1 MQTPKAIPSIVFLGP
16 SYPYRGGIASFSE
29 SLAREFTL
37 KGFESTLYTFSL
49 QYPSFLFP
57 GKTQYSEAPRPKD
70 LKIKQVVNSIN
81 PFNWIKVGLELKK
94 KRPDIILVRFWLPF
108 MGPCFG
114 TILRIVASNKFTK
127 IICIADNIIPHE
139 KRIGDSLFTS
149 YFTKSIHAF
158 IAMSEQVMKDMNMLG
173 IKQKKIFLPHPIFNH
188 FGNQVTKQEGLNE
201 LHIETEKKIILFFG
215 FIRHYKGVD
224 ILLKAM
230 ADQRI
235 KENGYVLLIAGEF
248 YEDEEK
254 YLNIIK
260 EESLEKQVIIHNQF
274 ITEENIKFYFS
285 AADVLIQPYRH
296 ATQSGVTP
304 LALHFNLPM
313 IVTRVGGLSES
324 VVHEKTGLVTE
335 PDSQSIADSII
346 EYFDTGKEAY
356 VTHLKE
362 HKKQYSWAFMADGI
376 VKLNE
381 KLRMKNETASC
392 LFKG

>member
-376 VKLNE
+376 VELNE
-381 KLRMKNETASC
+381 ELRTKLAV
-392 LFKG
+392 

>member
-1 MQTPKAIPSIVFLGP
+1 MPTINTSPSIVFLGP
-16 SYPYRGGIASFSE
+16 SYPFRGGIASFSE

-57 GKTQYSEAPRPKD
+57 GKTQFSEAPRPED
-70 LKIKQVVNSIN
+70 LNINQVVNSIN

-94 KRPDIILVRFWLPF
+94 KRPDIVLVRFWLPF

-114 TILRIVASNKFTK
+114 TILRIVARNKFTK

-173 IKQKKIFLPHPIFNH
+173 IKQKKILLPHPIFNH
-188 FGNQVTKQEGLNE
+188 FGNQVSRQEGLKG
-201 LHIETEKKIILFFG
+201 LQIETDKKIILFFG
-215 FIRHYKGVD
+215 FIRYYKGVD

-230 ADQRI
+230 ADQRT

-260 EESLEKQVIIHNQF
+260 EENLEKQVIIHNKF
-274 ITEENIKFYFS
+274 ISEENIKFYFS

-324 VVHEKTGLVTE
+324 VVDKQTGLITE
-335 PDSQSIADSII
+335 PNSKSIADSII
-346 EYFDTGKEAY
+346 EYFETGKEAF
-356 VTHLKE
+356 VTHLNE
-362 HKKQYSWAFMADGI
+362 HKKQYTWAFMADGI
-376 VKLNE
+376 IELNE
-381 KLRMKNETASC
+381 ELRMKNEE
-392 LFKG
+392 

>member
-1 MQTPKAIPSIVFLGP
+1 MQNTKASPIIVFLGP

-70 LKIKQVVNSIN
+70 LNIKQVVNSIN
-81 PFNWIKVGLELKK
+81 PFNWIKVGFELKK
-94 KRPDIILVRFWLPF
+94 KRPDILLVRFWLPF

-114 TILRIVASNKFTK
+114 TILRIVARNKFTK

-149 YFTKSIHAF
+149 YFTKPIHAF
-158 IAMSEQVMKDMNMLG
+158 IAMSEQVMRDMNKLG
-173 IKQKKIFLPHPIFNH
+173 IKQKKILLPHPIFNH
-188 FGNQVTKQEGLNE
+188 FGNQVSKQESLKELN
-201 LHIETEKKIILFFG
+201 IQIDKKIILFFG

-235 KENGYVLLIAGEF
+235 KEDGYVLLIAGEF

-254 YLNIIK
+254 YMNIIK
-260 EESLEKQVIIHNQF
+260 EEGLENQVIIHNQF
-274 ITEENIKFYFS
+274 ISEENIKFYFS

-324 VVHEKTGLVTE
+324 VIDKQTGLVTE
-335 PDSQSIADSII
+335 PNSTSIADSII
-346 EYFDTGKEAY
+346 EYFETGKDAF
-356 VTHLKE
+356 VTNLKE
-362 HKKQYSWAFMADGI
+362 HKKQYTWAFMADGI
-376 VKLNE
+376 IELNE
-381 KLRMKNETASC
+381 KLRMKNEE
-392 LFKG
+392 

>member
-1 MQTPKAIPSIVFLGP
+1 MRTMPTFNTSPSIVFLGP
-16 SYPYRGGIASFSE
+16 SYPYRGGIASFTE

-37 KGFESTLYTFSL
+37 KGYESTLYTFSL

-57 GKTQYSEAPRPKD
+57 GKTQYSDAPRPKD

-94 KRPDIILVRFWLPF
+94 KRPDIVLVRFWLPF

-114 TILRIVASNKFTK
+114 TILRIVARNKFTK

-173 IKQKKIFLPHPIFNH
+173 IKQKKILLPHPIFNH
-188 FGNQVTKQEGLNE
+188 FGNQVSRQEGLKG
-201 LHIETEKKIILFFG
+201 LQIETDKKIILFFG

-235 KENGYVLLIAGEF
+235 KQKGFLLLIAGEF

-254 YLNIIK
+254 YMNIIK
-260 EESLEKQVIIHNQF
+260 EEGLEKQVIIHNKF

-304 LALHFNLPM
+304 LAMNFNLPM
-313 IVTRVGGLSES
+313 IVTNVGGLAES
-324 VVHEKTGLVTE
+324 VVDKKTGLVSE
-335 PDSQSIADSII
+335 PHSQAIADSII
-346 EYFDTGKEAY
+346 EYFETGKESY
-356 VTHLKE
+356 VDFIKE
-362 HKKQYSWAFMADGI
+362 HKKQYSWGFMAEGI
-376 VKLNE
+376 IELNE
-381 KLRMKNETASC
+381 ELRMKSEE
-392 LFKG
+392 

>member
-70 LKIKQVVNSIN
+70 LNIKQVVNSIN

-94 KRPDIILVRFWLPF
+94 KRPDILLVRFWLPF

-114 TILRIVASNKFTK
+114 TILRIVARNKFTK

-149 YFTKSIHAF
+149 YFTKPIHAF
-158 IAMSEQVMKDMNMLG
+158 IAMSEQVMRDMNKLG
-173 IKQKKIFLPHPIFNH
+173 IKQKKILLPHPIFNH
-188 FGNQVTKQEGLNE
+188 FGNQVSKQEGLNE

-235 KENGYVLLIAGEF
+235 KDKGHVLVIAGEF

-260 EESLEKQVIIHNQF
+260 EDNLEKQVIIHNQF

-324 VVHEKTGLVTE
+324 VVDKQTGLVTE
-335 PDSQSIADSII
+335 PNSISIADSII
-346 EYFDTGKEAY
+346 EYFDSGKEAF

-362 HKKQYSWAFMADGI
+362 HKKQYTWAFMADGI
-376 VKLNE
+376 IVLNE
-381 KLRMKNETASC
+381 ELRMKNEE
-392 LFKG
+392 

>member
-37 KGFESTLYTFSL
+37 KGFDSTLYTFSL

-57 GKTQYSEAPRPKD
+57 GKTQYSAAPRPKD
-70 LKIKQVVNSIN
+70 LNIKQVVNSIN
-81 PFNWIKVGLELKK
+81 PFNWIKVGLQLKK
-94 KRPDIILVRFWLPF
+94 KRPDIVLVRFWLPF

-114 TILRIVASNKFTK
+114 TILRIVARKKFTK

-139 KRIGDSLFTS
+139 KRIGDGLFTS

-188 FGNQVTKQEGLNE
+188 FGNQVSKQEGLEE
-201 LHIETEKKIILFFG
+201 LKIQTDKKIILFFG

-235 KENGYVLLIAGEF
+235 KDKGYVLVIAGEF

-260 EESLEKQVIIHNQF
+260 EGNLEKQVIIHNQF

-346 EYFDTGKEAY
+346 EYFDTGKEAF
-356 VTHLKE
+356 VSHLKE
-362 HKKQYSWAFMADGI
+362 HKKQYTWSFMADGI
-376 VKLNE
+376 FVLNE
-381 KLRMKNETASC
+381 ELRMKNEE
-392 LFKG
+392 

>member
-1 MQTPKAIPSIVFLGP
+1 MPTIKTSPSIVFLGP

-70 LKIKQVVNSIN
+70 LNIKQVVNSIN

-94 KRPDIILVRFWLPF
+94 KRPDIVLVRFWLPF

-114 TILRIVASNKFTK
+114 TILRIVARNKFTK

-188 FGNQVTKQEGLNE
+188 FGNQVSKQEGLKE
-201 LHIETEKKIILFFG
+201 LKIQTDKKIILFFG

-235 KENGYVLLIAGEF
+235 KENGYVLVIAGEF

-260 EESLEKQVIIHNQF
+260 EEGLENQVIIHNKF
-274 ITEENIKFYFS
+274 ISEENIKYYLS

-324 VVHEKTGLVTE
+324 VVDKQTGLVTE
-335 PDSQSIADSII
+335 PNSTSIADSII
-346 EYFDTGKEAY
+346 EYFDTGKEAF

-362 HKKQYSWAFMADGI
+362 HKKQYTWAFMADGI
-376 VKLNE
+376 IELNE
-381 KLRMKNETASC
+381 ELRMKNEE
-392 LFKG
+392 